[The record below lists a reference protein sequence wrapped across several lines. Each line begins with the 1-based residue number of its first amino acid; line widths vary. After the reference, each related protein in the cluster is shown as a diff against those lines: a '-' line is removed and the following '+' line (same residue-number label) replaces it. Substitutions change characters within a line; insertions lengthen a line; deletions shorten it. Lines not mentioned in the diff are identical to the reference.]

1 MDMITEEIYDKYL
14 ISLLAGKRLECR
26 TIIQNLLDR
35 SIEITDL
42 HENLIKRS
50 MYKVGELWELNE
62 ITVAN
67 EHLATAISDTLLNL
81 TYPYIF
87 KTKRNGKKAVI
98 ACCTNELHQLGAK
111 MVADTIEFNGWDSH
125 FLGANTPLDDMIR
138 YIDEISPA
146 IVGISLSYRPNLDHL
161 KRAVETV
168 RREFPHLDLLV
179 GGHAF
184 LGGGLDGPGF
194 IKEYPG
200 VEYVPSLKLLE
211 NILKGEGYNG

>member
-1 MDMITEEIYDKYL
+1 MITEEIYNNYL
-14 ISLLAGKRLECR
+14 VSLLSGNRLECC
-26 TIIQNLLDR
+26 TIIQNLLDM

-50 MYKVGELWELNE
+50 MYEVGDLWELNE

-67 EHLATAISDTLLNL
+67 EHLTTAISDTLLNL

-87 KTKRNGKKAVI
+87 ETKRKGKKAVI

-111 MVADTIEFNGWDSH
+111 MVGDILELNGWDSY

-138 YIDEISPA
+138 YIDKIAPA
-146 IVGISLSYRPNLDHL
+146 IVGLSLSYEPNLDYL

-168 RREFPHLDLLV
+168 RSEFPNLDLLV

-184 LGGGLDGPGF
+184 LGGGVDGPGF
-194 IKEYPG
+194 IRGYPG
-200 VEYVPSLKLLE
+200 IEYVPSLKHLE
-211 NILKGEGYNG
+211 NILKG

>member
-1 MDMITEEIYDKYL
+1 MNKISEEIYNKYL
-14 ISLLAGKRLECR
+14 VSLLAGNRLECCI
-26 TIIQNLLDR
+26 IIQNLLDT

-50 MYKVGELWELNE
+50 MYEVGNLWELNE

-87 KTKRNGKKAVI
+87 ETKRKGKKAVI

-111 MVADTIEFNGWDSH
+111 MVGDILELNGWDSS
-125 FLGANTPLDDMIR
+125 FLGANTPLDDMIS
-138 YIDEISPA
+138 YIDKIVPK
-146 IVGISLSYRPNLDHL
+146 IVGLSLSYRPNLDHL
-161 KRAVETV
+161 KRTVERV
-168 RREFPHLDLLV
+168 RSEFPNLNLMI

-184 LGGGLDGPGF
+184 LEGGLDGPGF
-194 IKEYPG
+194 IREYSG
-200 VEYVPSLKLLE
+200 VEYVPSLKHFE
-211 NILKGEGYNG
+211 NILKGECI

>member
-1 MDMITEEIYDKYL
+1 MNKITEAIYNKYL
-14 ISLLAGKRLECR
+14 VSLLAGNRLECC
-26 TIIQNLLDR
+26 TIIQNLLDT

-50 MYKVGELWELNE
+50 MYEVGDLWELNK

-67 EHLATAISDTLLNL
+67 EHLATAISETLLNL

-87 KTKRNGKKAVI
+87 KTKRKGKKAVI

-111 MVADTIEFNGWDSH
+111 MVADIIEFNGWDSH
-125 FLGANTPLDDMIR
+125 FLGANTPLDDMIS
-138 YIDEISPA
+138 YIDQIAPEV
-146 IVGISLSYRPNLDHL
+146 VGISLSYRSNLDHL
-161 KRAVETV
+161 KRAVETA
-168 RREFPHLDLLV
+168 RSEFPHLDLLI

-194 IKEYPG
+194 IREYPG
-200 VEYVPSLKLLE
+200 VEYVPSLKHLE
-211 NILKGEGYNG
+211 KTFSKEN